1 MQHMR
6 NSTRTSVYARQIPH
20 RKYFIIC
27 SPKSS
32 FEGFVMQNYSLPVGT
47 CSGVIPGNL
56 DEGVTHAWLVVSQV
70 GCWDATDHV
79 VSV

>member
-1 MQHMR
+1 
-6 NSTRTSVYARQIPH
+6 
-20 RKYFIIC
+20 
-27 SPKSS
+27 
-32 FEGFVMQNYSLPVGT
+32 MQNYSLPVGT